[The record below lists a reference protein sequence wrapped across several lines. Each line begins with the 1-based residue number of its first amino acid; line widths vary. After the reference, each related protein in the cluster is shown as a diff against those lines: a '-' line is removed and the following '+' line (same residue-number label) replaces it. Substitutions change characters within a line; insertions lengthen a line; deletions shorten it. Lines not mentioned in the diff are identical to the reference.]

1 MIEPS
6 QDRLDYSAILA
17 PPEEGFEL
25 DIAVATTYSLDLS
38 ALMAALL
45 PLGFGGD
52 SLGDC
57 RDNPVFMLHALKKIL
72 PKLYVFC
79 DASEIK
85 YPDTKEHKLLHM
97 LDQAVFPINHK
108 DAFHPKFWLLKYI
121 KEKEAHYRFVVLSK
135 NISFDRSW
143 DVAMYFDGIP
153 QDTLGNGAP
162 LADMLE
168 YLKKTQWGKSRL
180 LSRISTLADE
190 IKNVTFSN
198 GDIKPESLY
207 IVPLGINKKQGDLP
221 FQAKCDRILVLSPF
235 LSASSVAN
243 LFKRTDG
250 RKMLFSR
257 KEALSKIPQDCLE
270 GIECYCIRDEIYNG
284 EQSDKIVQTATSWQ
298 NQDIHAKVYMLQGG
312 GAKQELY
319 IGSSNLTEN
328 GLKGRNIELLV
339 GMKIRYHNVFESMCK
354 DLLHE
359 GKDDAAFERYQ
370 PEAPIEDTE
379 SEKKQKELKV
389 QFKKFLSE
397 MRFEVKLIEKEEK
410 RFDVYL
416 TNKKCISFKCAI
428 EIVPI
433 GGGSPRSFAP
443 EQNLPKSPESI
454 SFERLPLESLSNFY
468 SITMSLGDD
477 KLKRIIFIDT
487 IQKNILEGR
496 DEAIEKTCLNNT
508 GLFLEYLSYMLA
520 DDAYSDA
527 LQYGSSA
534 KRGYGLMSNNTSISG
549 LYEKMLSCA
558 AKEPSRL
565 QKIKDIINR
574 SEIADADLGSLL
586 QICNLFCKVTGDMK

>member
-17 PPEEGFEL
+17 PPAEGFEL

-52 SLGDC
+52 SLGDF
-57 RDNPVFMLHALKKIL
+57 RDNPVFMLHALKKLL

-108 DAFHPKFWLLKYI
+108 TAFHPKFWLLKYV
-121 KEKEAHYRFVVLSK
+121 KEKEVHYRFVVLSK

-143 DVAMYFDGIP
+143 DVAMYFDGAP
-153 QDTLGNGAP
+153 QDTPGNGAP

-180 LSRISTLADE
+180 LSRISALADE

-198 GDIKPESLY
+198 GDIKPESLS
-207 IVPLGINKKQGDLP
+207 IMPLGINKKQGDLP

-235 LSASSVAN
+235 LSASSVAD

-250 RKMLFSR
+250 QKMLFSR
-257 KEALSKIPQDCLE
+257 KEALSSIPQDCLE

-284 EQSDKIVQTATSWQ
+284 EQSDKIVQSVTRLQ

-328 GLKGRNIELLV
+328 GLNGNNIELLV

-354 DLLHE
+354 DLLHD
-359 GKDDAAFERYQ
+359 GKNDAAFEQYQ
-370 PEAPIEDTE
+370 PEAPIADSE
-379 SEKKQKELKV
+379 SEKNQKKLKV
-389 QFKKFLSE
+389 QFKRFLSE
-397 MRFEVKLIEKEEK
+397 MRFEVKLNEKEEK
-410 RFDVYL
+410 RFDVCL
-416 TNKKCISFKCAI
+416 INKKTISFKYAI

-433 GGGSPRSFAP
+433 GGGVPRAFAP
-443 EQNLPKSPESI
+443 EQYLPEEI
-454 SFERLPLESLSNFY
+454 LFERLPLESLSNFY
-468 SITMSLGDD
+468 SITMSIGDD

-508 GLFLEYLSYMLA
+508 GHFLEYLSYMLA

-534 KRGYGLMSNNTSISG
+534 KGDYSLTAKNISMSG
-549 LYEKMLSCA
+549 LYERMLSCA

-565 QKIKDIINR
+565 QKIRDIINR

-586 QICNLFCKVTGDMK
+586 QICNLFCNVTGDMK